1 MKKFF
6 ALIVAVCFALSAMA
20 ETEFTFTS
28 AADMNQTKDGYT
40 ISLAQ
45 GSNTQNAPVFQNP
58 HYNSEYHP
66 EMRMYLGNTITVSG
80 ENLTNIQMVFAKSGG
95 SNKEYTG
102 LSASVGDLVSG
113 GTSTDATDWKVDSW
127 TGNATSVVFTLTGKG
142 QRQIQRIVIDGEPIV
157 ITPDEDV
164 LPTEADLNPNYTY
177 DEPTVV
183 SVPDT
188 TIIKKEYAFIDNNIL
203 VHCSLGSILKAEADS
218 NPDDEEDDSH
228 PAYFNCNANYEITF
242 TATQP
247 IKGIAIDG
255 FVRKDFDASCDHG
268 EIQYL
273 TDEDKDMEG
282 WPALVIMDINAT
294 SVTLSCPKQIRCY
307 ELRVYFQENPDPID
321 VVTTDTTDLYPV
333 SAVAVDYSE
342 TEYSEEGSYSYWVK
356 LSSAN
361 QYPEIWLDLYSA
373 VKGDLSGSYSPYNYN
388 VGEQNYVWFSD
399 GETDA
404 VTAYDIDVTIEKIE
418 EGYSIAGVLTCWEQG
433 KEWDDDSEDL
443 IYRFAYE
450 GPVRFVLPSEEGIEN
465 TQSETNSQKI
475 LRDGQ
480 LIILRGEKTYTA
492 SGIEIR

>member
-6 ALIVAVCFALSAMA
+6 AFIAAVCFAVSAMA

-28 AADMNQTKDGYT
+28 AADMNQTIGDYT
-40 ISLAQ
+40 VVLAK
-45 GSNTQNAPVFQNP
+45 GSGSTAPSATVDYQTQT
-58 HYNSEYHP
+58 P
-66 EMRMYLGNTITVSG
+66 EMRLYVGNTITVSSD
-80 ENLTNIQMVFAKSGG
+80 EAITNIQMVFAKSSA
-95 SNKEYTG
+95 SNKPYTG
-102 LSASVGDLVSG
+102 LTASTGELVSG
-113 GTSTDATDWKVDSW
+113 GESEDKNDWKVDSW
-127 TGNATSVVFTLTGKG
+127 TGSATQVVFTLTDKG
-142 QRQIQRIVIDGEPIV
+142 QRRIQRLVIDGEPIV
-157 ITPDEDV
+157 IDTTTTALPTADDLDPDYSYAEPTPV
-164 LPTEADLNPNYTY
+164 LPKD
-177 DEPTVV
+177 TV
-183 SVPDT
+183 
-188 TIIKKEYAFIDNNIL
+188 IWQEEYAFIHNNIL
-203 VHCSLGSILKAEADS
+203 VHCTQGSIVKAEEDS
-218 NPDDEEDDSH
+218 NPDDEKDDSH
-228 PAYFNCNANYEITF
+228 PAYFNCNANYQITF

-255 FVRKDFDASCDHG
+255 FVRKNFDASCDHG

-450 GPVRFVLPSEEGIEN
+450 GPVRFVLPGEEGIEN

-492 SGIEIR
+492 SGMEIK

>member
-1 MKKFF
+1 MKNICTFL
-6 ALIVAVCFALSAMA
+6 AAVCFALSAMA

-45 GSNTQNAPVFQNP
+45 GSNTQKAPVFQNP
-58 HYNSEYHP
+58 YYNSEYHP

-80 ENLTNIQMVFAKSGG
+80 ENLTNIQMVFAKSGA

-127 TGNATSVVFTLTGKG
+127 TGNATSVVFSLTGKG

-157 ITPDEDV
+157 IIPDEPDP
-164 LPTEADLNPNYTY
+164 LPTRDDLDGDFVYS
-177 DEPTVV
+177 EPTAIF
-183 SVPDT
+183 PKDT
-188 TIIKKEYAFIDNNIL
+188 TVLKAEYAFIDNNIL
-203 VHCSLGSILKAEADS
+203 VHCDMGSIVKGTDTTS
-218 NPDDEEDDSH
+218 
-228 PAYFNCNANYEITF
+228 AYFNCNANYQITF

-321 VVTTDTTDLYPV
+321 VVITDTTDLYPV